1 MTFQKNK
8 PNNGSTLNGNGK
20 KNQSIEG
27 TKNWENSMTGDG
39 DRFSQQPEISNGS
52 NGKKDIKRFDIY
64 LKRKDARAEE
74 RKAANLKPLNSKE
87 TSSIYTNFHG
97 QTRS

>member
-1 MTFQKNK
+1 MSS
-8 PNNGSTLNGNGK
+8 NNGKLNGDK
-20 KNQSIEG
+20 KIQSIEE

-39 DRFSQQPEISNGS
+39 DRFSQAHQSN
-52 NGKKDIKRFDIY
+52 NGNKNIKSFDIY
-64 LKRKDARAEE
+64 LKRKAERAAAK
-74 RKAANLKPLNSKE
+74 KAAKQKSVNKNE